1 MRILISLWLLPG
13 LLLLVFWF
21 LVDLYRVILGS
32 GKNLSAGQK
41 LKTLFPTLWTICFA
55 AMPIFNIILLITSII
70 KILGSSRASYL

>member
-32 GKNLSAGQK
+32 GKNLPAEQK
-41 LKTLFPTLWTICFA
+41 LKILFPTLWTICFA
-55 AMPIFNIILLITSII
+55 AMPIFNIILLITSVI